1 MEQEKKLLAYP
12 LFWSEYT
19 KHEVIFRVISFTESF
34 QQEKSLLI
42 LELILFYHVSSAS
55 FFGWENLYLLLNGM
69 YKKYLFSADW
79 SWEMGKLETKQ
90 NWLKYFR
97 ILMLRMYLYYCVYV
111 SVFCAWLRRSRQ
123 RDKTDRTKKVGKV
136 DLNFSGKVSL
146 LCKVDLEYYIVFFV
160 FIVSWMKK
168 LNLIHASLLIWF
180 KRIQ

>member
-1 MEQEKKLLAYP
+1 MLAYP
-12 LFWSEYT
+12 LFWREYT
-19 KHEVIFRVISFTESF
+19 KHEVIFRVIS
-34 QQEKSLLI
+34 LLYW
-42 LELILFYHVSSAS
+42 EFSAGKVATYLGVDTFLPRFLS
-55 FFGWENLYLLLNGM
+55 QFFGWENLYFLLNGM

-79 SWEMGKLETKQ
+79 SWEMGKLETKE
-90 NWLKYFR
+90 NWLKYFS

-168 LNLIHASLLIWF
+168 LNLIHASLLI
-180 KRIQ
+180 